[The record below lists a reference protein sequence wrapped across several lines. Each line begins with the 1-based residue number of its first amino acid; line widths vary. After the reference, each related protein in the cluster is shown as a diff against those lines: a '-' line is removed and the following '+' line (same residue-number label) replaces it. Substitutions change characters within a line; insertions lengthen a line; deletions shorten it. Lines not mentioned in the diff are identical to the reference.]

1 MTERRDAMSVSEFN
15 ECVKMLLEGNP
26 NLRDVWVSGEL
37 SGVKVY
43 SSGHMYFSIKDRDSV
58 VSAVMFRSSVV
69 RLGLEPEDG
78 MKVLVHGRVSVY
90 PPRGQYQ
97 FNADRM
103 EPDGAG
109 ALAIAFEQLKSKLS
123 AEGLFDPARKKPL
136 PAYPKRIGVITS
148 ASGAA
153 VHDIIRVARG
163 RYPTTEIL
171 LFPSLVQGPEAP
183 AYLAGGIQYFNT
195 VSEGENYDPEQA
207 VDLII
212 IGRGG
217 GSAEDLWCFND
228 ERLARTVAWSRLPVI
243 SAVGHEVDFT
253 ICDFVA
259 DVRAATPSAA
269 AEIAL
274 PDGEELLRHLQSLN
288 ARMTARLTG
297 KAARYRTLLDRL
309 SSSRVLAS
317 PEAAYTHRRELIATL
332 GERLDHSMV
341 RVLTGAAQR
350 PMQLADRLE
359 RVVDSRVSQRQMALG
374 RVAGKLEALSPLGV
388 LSRGYALVQNEK
400 GRVVPSVRELAVG
413 DRATLRF
420 ADGRAEVSV
429 MNTEMEA
436 MSHE

>member
-69 RLGLEPEDG
+69 RLGFEPEDG

-253 ICDFVA
+253 ICDLVA

-309 SSSRVLAS
+309 SSSLVLAS

-388 LSRGYALVQNEK
+388 LS
-400 GRVVPSVRELAVG
+400 VRELAVG